1 MYASAHLHSVD
12 GATVIEDGNTLV
24 SIGFGGFEVAPGD
37 DDDVRVCNLH
47 PWGCEWLVFS
57 DGTSSATALS
67 VAQLPSL
74 KGHFESHPNASSK
87 IHNI

>member
-12 GATVIEDGNTLV
+12 GATVIEDGHALV

-37 DDDVRVCNLH
+37 DDDVMVCNMH

-74 KGHFESHPNASSK
+74 KGQFESHPSL
-87 IHNI
+87 